1 MEIING
7 KKMFNVTEVCEKT
20 TISLRTVEKYLR
32 SGKMHGV
39 KIRGHWL
46 VSETSLNDFL
56 DGKTWNADKKPTDTF
71 QADELKVFFDKAC
84 QGKKELFETIIESY
98 CLGFERGTGT
108 LTDDE
113 PTKQTDDVNVKVYRQ
128 IKGDNL

>member
-1 MEIING
+1 MEMING
-7 KKMFNVTEVCEKT
+7 KKMFNIDEVCQKT

-56 DGKTWNADKKPTDTF
+56 DGKTWHDDKK
-71 QADELKVFFDKAC
+71 
-84 QGKKELFETIIESY
+84 I
-98 CLGFERGTGT
+98 R
-108 LTDDE
+108 
-113 PTKQTDDVNVKVYRQ
+113 
-128 IKGDNL
+128 

>member
-7 KKMFNVTEVCEKT
+7 KKMFNIIEVSEKT
-20 TISLRTVEKYLR
+20 TISLRTCEKYLR

-56 DGKTWNADKKPTDTF
+56 DGKTWTETKPGDK
-71 QADELKVFFDKAC
+71 DEI
-84 QGKKELFETIIESY
+84 KE
-98 CLGFERGTGT
+98 
-108 LTDDE
+108 
-113 PTKQTDDVNVKVYRQ
+113 KDDVPTVKVYRQ
-128 IKGDNL
+128 IK

>member
-7 KKMFNVTEVCEKT
+7 KKMYDVNEVSQIT
-20 TISLRTVEKYLR
+20 TIFVRTVEKYLR

-56 DGKTWNADKKPTDTF
+56 DGKTWTETKPGDK
-71 QADELKVFFDKAC
+71 DEI
-84 QGKKELFETIIESY
+84 KE
-98 CLGFERGTGT
+98 
-108 LTDDE
+108 
-113 PTKQTDDVNVKVYRQ
+113 KDDVPTVKVYRQ
-128 IKGDNL
+128 IK

>member
-7 KKMFNVTEVCEKT
+7 KKMFDVNEVCEKT

-32 SGKMHGV
+32 SGKIHGIKV
-39 KIRGHWL
+39 HGHWL

-56 DGKTWNADKKPTDTF
+56 DGKTWNDDIKAVDTF
-71 QADELKVFFDKAC
+71 QADELKSFFDKAS
-84 QGKKELFETIIESY
+84 QGKKEMFETIIESY

-108 LTDDE
+108 AKDDRT
-113 PTKQTDDVNVKVYRQ
+113 PKQTDDKTVKVYRQ
-128 IKGDNL
+128 IK

>member
-7 KKMFNVTEVCEKT
+7 KKMFNIIEVSEKT
-20 TISLRTVEKYLR
+20 TISLRTCEKYLR

-56 DGKTWNADKKPTDTF
+56 DGKTWTETKPG
-71 QADELKVFFDKAC
+71 DKAEI
-84 QGKKELFETIIESY
+84 KE
-98 CLGFERGTGT
+98 
-108 LTDDE
+108 
-113 PTKQTDDVNVKVYRQ
+113 KDDVPTVKVYRQ
-128 IKGDNL
+128 IK